1 MNNPLS
7 RFTVIGS
14 VVSPD
19 PPPATTR
26 NTASVAAVGSPKL
39 AANGPREM
47 IAYPLSY
54 GEPDA
59 PQILAY
65 LQQLSVHF
73 GRSPF
78 VREASRRILPVLFR
92 QNDQSAIAQA
102 LVKFV
107 RNNIVYVH
115 DPEGG
120 EFVVSPIVM
129 LQDIFSGTSPIG
141 DCDDHVLLLN
151 SMARSL
157 GIETH
162 VVGVKLYTK
171 DRWDHV
177 ISSLLIGGRWID
189 VDPCAKG
196 GWQPDYRERLI
207 P

>member
-1 MNNPLS
+1 MNNPFNSFAVVGSTIGVSLPPV
-7 RFTVIGS
+7 TV
-14 VVSPD
+14 
-19 PPPATTR
+19 R
-26 NTASVAAVGSPKL
+26 NTTSIPSMTAPRL
-39 AANGPREM
+39 APNGPREM
-47 IAYPLSY
+47 ISYPLRY

-73 GRSPF
+73 GRSPY
-78 VREASRRILPVLFR
+78 VREAARRILPVLFR
-92 QNDQSAIAQA
+92 QNDQPAIAQA
-102 LVKFV
+102 LVNFV

-162 VVGVKLYTK
+162 VVGVKLYAK

-196 GWQPDYRERLI
+196 GWQPDYRERLT